1 MSFSGLKTHLYYFLK
16 GEKGQT
22 VDVQKDLKNI
32 ASSFQEAVFDSV
44 VRKFERAVNQTG
56 VKYWAV
62 GGGVSINKRLR
73 YLLRSLARKHE
84 AQVIFPPYPYL
95 CGDNA
100 AMIGVAAHMQAQRG
114 DFVKDISSLER
125 IPRLKL

>member
-1 MSFSGLKTHLYYFLK
+1 M
-16 GEKGQT
+16 
-22 VDVQKDLKNI
+22 
-32 ASSFQEAVFDSV
+32 

-62 GGGVSINKRLR
+62 EGGVSINKRLR
-73 YLLRSLARKHE
+73 YLLRSLAGQYE
-84 AQVIFPPYPYL
+84 ADIVFPPYPYL

-114 DFVKDISSLER
+114 DFVKDIEALER
-125 IPRLKL
+125 VPRLKL

>member
-22 VDVQKDLKNI
+22 VDVQQDLKYI
-32 ASSFQEAVFDSV
+32 ASAFQEAVFDSV
-44 VRKFERAVNQTG
+44 VRKFERAANQTG

-73 YLLRSLARKHE
+73 YLLRSLARKYE
-84 AQVIFPPYPYL
+84 ADIVFPPYPYL

-100 AMIGVAAHMQAQRG
+100 AMIGVAAHMQAERG
-114 DFVKDISSLER
+114 DFEKDIGAVER
-125 IPRLKL
+125 VPRLKL